1 MNKIIKNAVI
11 ELNGLDDKQVVK
23 VAGVLQRIQN
33 WLKSL
38 TDPAYRE
45 RVNQLKN
52 DSAQIS
58 SYLKNLDKYL
68 EQINLAIENGD
79 VDKYNQALEEIKHNA
94 SFLSKEL
101 DKLSDEAT
109 DVSVPKP
116 TNKEEVVQKEE
127 STEGILKTND
137 ILGIDNLVIGEGFK
151 RNAHQRFVRF
161 LSAGNDPY
169 ATSIEAEEAVQDPKF
184 WNEFKEAVA
193 AGKVIKSF
201 VRETTDDK
209 KNLAGDYIYYVQS
222 VVFTI
227 PKLPISLQVEVFI
240 VDQKYNKTIPNDR
253 RVFQRIGTITPVGE
267 GPRAK
272 ARMKPEPKK
281 ATANIRKQSDKI
293 NLEDYLDRYLERN
306 LFFRMSNSKENWVPN
321 IQSEYNTPVGLY
333 FYPLNIEYYKKLL
346 NKNLPYASYYR
357 YIWIYKLK
365 PESNIIYV
373 SKYLEQDFLNDF
385 TKLSNM
391 FPDLKDRSD
400 EFMHRGRVSE
410 GTNSTFVSDLLY
422 VLYKQLK
429 FNKYQVSKMLIDLGY
444 GGIYDDIGSGTIHT
458 NEPVQAVVFSTKF
471 IEPIDVVNNYEKI
484 ASDIKFKPSVKQ
496 KQKSDY
502 LYNYIFDKDPRI
514 AANAI
519 YNSWD
524 LLSDNDLKK
533 ILIDNNPL
541 IISVCLSKLSNEL
554 IKQYMKKHWNNLLI
568 FHWKIIHERG
578 LFLDVHSSYTFSKD
592 ISDNAFILNSI
603 FISEKT
609 KLEEVKRNGYVIKYI
624 NNPTEELQIEAIKQ
638 DGFFIKYMKNPS
650 VKVRLEAVKQIGYA
664 IKYLTNPSEEEKLA
678 AVRQSGDAIKYMKDP
693 SVKIQ
698 VEAVKQN
705 VSSIVYIRYPSKEA
719 IETFEQFK
727 NKAAGNKETEDK
739 FVKNSQ
745 QTPWYLSLKGIRER
759 KAQYN
764 QSNFVKAVKTNITKD
779 EFVSSLKK
787 AWPVVFP
794 DIQISERGV
803 NILWAHTAMETGNFQ
818 SMYNYN
824 LGNIKATPKYSQNKK
839 WTSFSGGEVIDGKTY
854 KFTAAHPMYYSRSY
868 DSLDEAMVDYLKILG
883 GRFKSALMEAV
894 NGNVENFSKQLKEQ
908 GYYTA
913 DEKKYTNAI
922 KALLNEPNV
931 PSQTLEPANDNDL
944 AELEQALGI
953 KLVANNLTEMVVNAI
968 SDKILPRNDIKIKI
982 KADKFSSIIEYAY
995 ILSNAISRTI
1005 DADTDICVNGSDVE
1019 INCNT
1024 TGDIEY
1030 IKDAVQAIDNIV
1042 SKAFLNNYKSPVI
1055 SIIKEGKSK
1064 YSIIKEN
1071 KIERE
1076 RRKFAMER
1084 I

>member
-1 MNKIIKNAVI
+1 MNEIIKNAVI

-101 DKLSDEAT
+101 DKLSDEAA

-127 STEGILKTND
+127 PTKGILKTND

-169 ATSIEAEEAVQDPKF
+169 ATSVEAEEAVQDPKF

-281 ATANIRKQSDKI
+281 ATA
-293 NLEDYLDRYLERN
+293 
-306 LFFRMSNSKENWVPN
+306 
-321 IQSEYNTPVGLY
+321 
-333 FYPLNIEYYKKLL
+333 
-346 NKNLPYASYYR
+346 
-357 YIWIYKLK
+357 
-365 PESNIIYV
+365 
-373 SKYLEQDFLNDF
+373 
-385 TKLSNM
+385 
-391 FPDLKDRSD
+391 
-400 EFMHRGRVSE
+400 
-410 GTNSTFVSDLLY
+410 
-422 VLYKQLK
+422 
-429 FNKYQVSKMLIDLGY
+429 
-444 GGIYDDIGSGTIHT
+444 
-458 NEPVQAVVFSTKF
+458 QAT
-471 IEPIDVVNNYEKI
+471 
-484 ASDIKFKPSVKQ
+484 
-496 KQKSDY
+496 
-502 LYNYIFDKDPRI
+502 
-514 AANAI
+514 
-519 YNSWD
+519 
-524 LLSDNDLKK
+524 
-533 ILIDNNPL
+533 
-541 IISVCLSKLSNEL
+541 
-554 IKQYMKKHWNNLLI
+554 
-568 FHWKIIHERG
+568 
-578 LFLDVHSSYTFSKD
+578 
-592 ISDNAFILNSI
+592 
-603 FISEKT
+603 
-609 KLEEVKRNGYVIKYI
+609 
-624 NNPTEELQIEAIKQ
+624 
-638 DGFFIKYMKNPS
+638 
-650 VKVRLEAVKQIGYA
+650 
-664 IKYLTNPSEEEKLA
+664 
-678 AVRQSGDAIKYMKDP
+678 
-693 SVKIQ
+693 
-698 VEAVKQN
+698 
-705 VSSIVYIRYPSKEA
+705 
-719 IETFEQFK
+719 
-727 NKAAGNKETEDK
+727 
-739 FVKNSQ
+739 
-745 QTPWYLSLKGIRER
+745 TPWYLSLSGIRER

-764 QSNFVKAVKTNITKD
+764 QGNFVKAVKTNITKD
-779 EFVSSLKK
+779 EFISSLKK

-803 NILWAHTAMETGNFQ
+803 DILWAHTAMETGNFQ

-854 KFTAAHPMYYSRSY
+854 KFTAAHPMNYSRSY

-894 NGNVENFSKQLKEQ
+894 NGNVESFSKQLKEQ

-944 AELEQALGI
+944 AELERALGI

-968 SDKILPRNDIKIKI
+968 SDKVLPRNDIKIKI

-1024 TGDIEY
+1024 TGDVEY